1 MKKYIIK
8 KSIFTLLILF
18 MCLIESNA
26 KNNKKENKI
35 NFAFTNSQGPILNS
49 NQKGFLHFNGN
60 NSYGIANGFIEGLE
74 KTTLMG
80 WISLSPD
87 YHNDAFIMGEN
98 NFNISCTANRKI
110 VIKCNSITLNSSF
123 SLDTSRWY
131 HLAVTYNGSRL
142 KFYLNGKLMQQLNAD
157 GALQLSENNNFTIGK
172 NPSQNSH
179 YFKGKI
185 DEIRVFNECLSDTH
199 IQQMVYQEITNN
211 NGLVTGITIPK
222 NFTNLYYS
230 ALIRYY
236 KMDLIQNN
244 IAQNQTQNTPDN
256 TEGIQLFNFSTIEAQ
271 EAPMPFVTKR
281 IGNFTSA
288 IHDDTMDIFGKDS
301 EIYPWAI
308 IQVSHDITQYANVVN
323 FGLIIDS
330 GKKITLLND
339 IKIENQGYVKLDGKI
354 DLEGKSQFIQTTESI
369 LDPISSGL
377 LERDQQGQSN
387 QYNYNYWSSP
397 VSTPNSSTINHGYT
411 VAGVMKDG
419 SNSQPQNIA
428 WVNSMN
434 NPTTSNPITLS
445 TYWIYKFQDIT
456 SVYAN
461 WSMVGQN
468 GLLQAGQGYTLKGS
482 GVDAPFQNYTFIG
495 KPNNGTITIPV
506 SPNNLNLT
514 GNPYPSA
521 LDAHVF
527 IKDNINTINGT
538 LYFWEHSAMNNTH
551 NLSGYQ
557 GGYGAIT
564 LVGGIKPMTQIG
576 ENNINSFIKT
586 PGRFIPVGQGFFVTG
601 NNQGGLITFQNSQ
614 RLFIKE
620 VNQQSFNLFRQTSTT
635 SIENN
640 QLIPNNAEESFE
652 DEPFAKIK
660 IGFNSHNNY
669 HREILLGF
677 MNEWAT
683 DNIDPGYDAIHI
695 DNQQN
700 DMFFMNDSNKLVIQG
715 VGYFDVTKKY
725 PLGVKTY
732 EAGNVQ
738 FTLDEVMNWNENI
751 EIFILDKTTGIHHPI
766 QNGPFTVYLPQGELN
781 NRFELTFSNQAL
793 SNSDFSLSQEIGVA
807 FSNAQNLLTIQN
819 NLTDV
824 AVKTVNIITILGQ
837 TLATWNV
844 ENETQTNISLPVS
857 QASSG
862 TYIVR
867 MQTTAGTISKKIIIK

>member
-1 MKKYIIK
+1 MKKVIVK
-8 KSIFTLLILF
+8 KSIFTLLFLV
-18 MCLIESNA
+18 MCQIESNA
-26 KNNKKENKI
+26 KSEVKECKTI
-35 NFAFTNSQGPILNS
+35 HTHTNGQEPVLNS
-49 NQKGFLHFNGN
+49 NQKAFLHFNGIN
-60 NSYGIANGFIEGLE
+60 AYGTANGCLEGLE

-80 WISLSPD
+80 WISLSPQFQ
-87 YHNDAFIMGEN
+87 NDAFIMGEN

-110 VIKCNSITLNSSF
+110 VVKCNAITLTSSI

-131 HLAVTYNGSRL
+131 HITASYNGSSL
-142 KFYLNGKLMQQLNAD
+142 KLYLNGKLMQQQNSTGTIQQSGSATF
-157 GALQLSENNNFTIGK
+157 SIGK
-172 NPSQNSH
+172 NPFQNNH
-179 YFKGKI
+179 YFNGKL
-185 DEIRVFNECLSDTH
+185 DEVRVFNESLSNAH
-199 IQQMVYQEITNN
+199 IQQMVYQEITNH
-211 NGLVTGITIPK
+211 NGTVRGVTIPK
-222 NFTNLYYS
+222 NITNLNYS

-236 KMDLIQNN
+236 KMDLIQNS
-244 IAQNQTQNTPDN
+244 IVQNQIQNIPN
-256 TEGIQLFNFSTIEAQ
+256 SAEGIQLFNINSIGNQ

-281 IGNFTSA
+281 NGNFTTA
-288 IHDDTMDIFGKDS
+288 IQDDSTDIFGKDA
-301 EIYPWAI
+301 ETYPWAI
-308 IQVSHDITQYANVVN
+308 IQVSHDITQFSNTVN
-323 FGLIIDS
+323 LGLIVDS

-339 IKIENQGYVKLDGKI
+339 TKIENQGYVRLDGKI
-354 DLEGKSQFIQTTESI
+354 DLEGEAQFIQTTESV
-369 LDPISSGL
+369 LDPISSGS

-387 QYNYNYWSSP
+387 RYNYNYWSSP
-397 VSTPNSSTINHGYT
+397 VSTPNATTINHGYT

-428 WVNSMN
+428 WVSSVN

-445 TYWIYKFQDIT
+445 SYWIYKFQNLT
-456 SVYAN
+456 PVYAN
-461 WSMVGQN
+461 WSTVGQN

-482 GVDAPFQNYTFIG
+482 GADAPYQNYTFVG

-506 SPNNLNLT
+506 SPNNLNLA

-521 LDAHVF
+521 LDAHTF
-527 IKDNINTINGT
+527 IKDNINVINGT
-538 LYFWEHSAMNNTH
+538 LYFWEHFTTNNTH

-564 LVGGIKPMTQIG
+564 LVGGIKPVALTG
-576 ENNINSFIKT
+576 ENNLSSTTKT

-620 VNQQSFNLFRQTSTT
+620 LNQQSFNLFRPASTSALA
-635 SIENN
+635 ND
-640 QLIPNNAEESFE
+640 QLLSDNAEDPIEEEAFT
-652 DEPFAKIK
+652 KIK
-660 IGFNSHNNY
+660 IGFNSYNNY

-700 DMFFMNDSNKLVIQG
+700 DMYFMNDSNKLVIQG
-715 VGYFDVTKKY
+715 VGYFNVNKKY

-738 FTLDEVMNWNENI
+738 FTLDEVMNWDENI
-751 EIFILDKTTGIHHPI
+751 DIFILDKTTGMHHPI
-766 QNGPFTVYLPQGELN
+766 QNGPFTVYLPQGEIH

-793 SNSDFSLSQEIGVA
+793 SNPDFSLAQEIGVA

-819 NLTDV
+819 LTDV
-824 AVKTVNIITILGQ
+824 TVQTVNIITILGQ

-857 QASSG
+857 NASTG

-867 MQTTAGTISKKIIIK
+867 VQTTAGTISKKIIIK